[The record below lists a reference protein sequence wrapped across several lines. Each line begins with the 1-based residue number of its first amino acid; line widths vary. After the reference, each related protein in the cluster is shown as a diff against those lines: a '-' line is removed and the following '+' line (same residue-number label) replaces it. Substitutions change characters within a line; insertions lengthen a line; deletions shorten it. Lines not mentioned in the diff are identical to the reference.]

1 MKNLKFTIIAI
12 VFIVAIIA
20 ISLYFDKGKKDNVKV
35 EKKDFKSIQIN
46 AGEQVYT
53 HNSYIYIYGKAGI
66 KIIKDDKIILEDS
79 FSLESPYISTSYDKI
94 AIGDK
99 NGKIVRVYSNEGHM
113 YTVNE
118 VTNVLGFSINKNGFL
133 SIILKND
140 ANYEVKV
147 YNNTGENAYFVK
159 DISYNEGVPV
169 SASISADDNVLA
181 VSYIKTIG
189 ATVDSNIVFYSIRD
203 GQMFGGYIKQ
213 DQIAGIIKFLGNSNL
228 ICISEKEIFIIKSNG
243 QQNSEQ
249 VKEIYK
255 RPLNNV
261 LKGLQFLDGVGYV
274 VCYGQP
280 ILSSQDFIQ
289 ENTVVFYNESGGE
302 IGKYYKKDENISHI
316 KGNKFGAILQDGRLF
331 TAIDTSGRKI
341 WQYQATQYIKDVM
354 FYDNDSK
361 AIIVTNN
368 EIKIVK
374 IDKILLDKQIDPNNT
389 ETTTQETSEKQTEI
403 TSDKK
408 QQSDT
413 TNKQDNNDKN
423 KNDKEETTKDNKKQ
437 DKNKQQETTNKNTTT
452 TTTIT
457 TEEKQTKQQ

>member
-20 ISLYFDKGKKDNVKV
+20 VSLYFDKGKKDNVKI

-79 FSLESPYISTSYDKI
+79 FSLENPYISTSYNKI

-99 NGKIVRVYSNEGHM
+99 NGKVVRVYSNEGHM

-118 VTNVLGFSINKNGFL
+118 ITNVLGFSINKNGFL

-169 SASISADDNVLA
+169 SASISSDDNVLA

-203 GQMFGGYIKQ
+203 GQVFGGYIKQ

-243 QQNSEQ
+243 QQNFEQ

-280 ILSSQDFIQ
+280 ILSSQNFIQ

-302 IGKYYKKDENISHI
+302 IGKYYKKDENISYI
-316 KGNKFGAILQDGRLF
+316 KGSKFGAILQDGRLF

-341 WQYQATQYIKDVM
+341 WQYQATQDIKDVM
-354 FYDNDSK
+354 FYDNDNK
-361 AIIVTNN
+361 ALIVTNN

-389 ETTTQETSEKQTEI
+389 EETSQETTDEKIKETTEAADKNQQT
-403 TSDKK
+403 
-408 QQSDT
+408 DT
-413 TNKQDNNDKN
+413 TNKQDNKN
-423 KNDKEETTKDNKKQ
+423 KNNKETTEDNK
-437 DKNKQQETTNKNTTT
+437 NKEQETTNKNTTT
-452 TTTIT
+452 TTT
-457 TEEKQTKQQ
+457 EEKQKKEE